1 MLNTQPPFNRA
12 QRRMAKKATRHKV
25 RAPRAFIPPTLDC
38 WEQFDSIERL
48 FSQLKAGAVEVE
60 SSMITIMGLHG
71 ERYAV
76 LPALEGWITYW
87 HTLATRHGIPYNDT
101 AMRKLAKSL
110 EYDKP
115 LQMAEVEAAYQ
126 VVELQRRMFR
136 VLPRKEVAAVA
147 KEVMHD
153 IRVTDEIK
161 GLMGW
166 LYEEK

>member
-1 MLNTQPPFNRA
+1 MNRL
-12 QRRMAKKATRHKV
+12 QRRQARKSSGHKRKINKCFV
-25 RAPRAFIPPTLDC
+25 SKLQDE

-48 FSQLKAGAVEVE
+48 FIQLKAGAVEVE
-60 SSMITIMGLHG
+60 GNQITIMGLHG

-87 HTLATRHGIPYNDT
+87 NILATRHGFPYDDT

-115 LQMAEVEAAYQ
+115 LRLDEVEAAYQ
-126 VVELQRRMFR
+126 IVELQRRMFR
-136 VLPRKEVAAVA
+136 ALPRRDVAAVA
-147 KEVMHD
+147 IEVMKD

-161 GLMGW
+161 ELIGAAA
-166 LYEEK
+166 

>member
-1 MLNTQPPFNRA
+1 MNRQ
-12 QRRMAKKATRHKV
+12 QRRQAKRMAGHK
-25 RAPRAFIPPTLDC
+25 PTQHRRILPLAMDMF
-38 WEQFDSIERL
+38 EQFDTIERL
-48 FSQLKAGAVEVE
+48 FAQLKAGAVEVE
-60 SSMITIMGLHG
+60 GNQITIMGLHG

-76 LPALEGWITYW
+76 LPALEGWVTYW
-87 HTLATRHGIPYNDT
+87 HTLATRHGIPYDDT

-136 VLPRKEVAAVA
+136 ALPRRDVAAVA
-147 KEVMHD
+147 VEVMRD

-161 GLMGW
+161 QLMGVAA
-166 LYEEK
+166 